1 MLPVLR
7 LRRVVLEDHALVLS
21 LHLLLPAHLVVLR
34 SHRMSCR
41 IPTIAPLLLWI
52 MVIVALV
59 PFLLLATVVLTLE
72 ATIMAIIVLLLVG
85 VVPRIG
91 LIGLVSQDALPVGLI
106 LLRVVLLEVVVLDA
120 DGVVEAA
127 YTFNLKVC
135 IAKVFMGSRSRLLG
149 FGFSNALSRGYNSLR
164 GIFRVINFC

>member
-1 MLPVLR
+1 
-7 LRRVVLEDHALVLS
+7 
-21 LHLLLPAHLVVLR
+21 
-34 SHRMSCR
+34 MSCR

-59 PFLLLATVVLTLE
+59 PFLLLLATVVLTLV

-91 LIGLVSQDALPVGLI
+91 LIGLVSQDALPVGLV
-106 LLRVVLLEVVVLDA
+106 LLRIVLLEVVVLDA

-127 YTFNLKVC
+127 YTFNFKVC
-135 IAKVFMGSRSRLLG
+135 IAKVLMSSRSRLLG
-149 FGFSNALSRGYNSLR
+149 FGFSDALSRGYNSLR